1 MARSEPEFLVVGQ
14 IGRPHGTRG
23 ELVVHSRTDNPG
35 YVFVPGAVLRPGND
49 AGQAPEPDLPPLRI
63 GDARPFQRGWLVTF
77 DGIDDRNAAEQLR
90 NRYLLIERSLL
101 PPLEKGEVFR
111 HELLGLE
118 VVTTDGARV
127 GEVIEVYELRPADLL
142 EVRTDR
148 GTVLVPFVETMIRE
162 LDVAGG
168 RLVID
173 PPEGLLEP

>member
-1 MARSEPEFLVVGQ
+1 MARSEPEFLVVGR

-23 ELVVHSRTDNPG
+23 ELVVHPRTDNPG
-35 YVFVPGAVLRPGND
+35 HVFVAGTVLRPGDD
-49 AGQAPEPDLPPLRI
+49 AGQAPEPDVPPLRI
-63 GDARPFQRGWLVTF
+63 ADARPFQRGWLVTF
-77 DGIDDRNAAEQLR
+77 DGIDDRNAAGQLR
-90 NRYLLIERSLL
+90 NRYLLIERTRL
-101 PPLEKGEVFR
+101 PPLENGEVFR

-142 EVRTDR
+142 EVRTDQ

>member
-1 MARSEPEFLVVGQ
+1 MSSSVWKW
-14 IGRPHGTRG
+14 
-23 ELVVHSRTDNPG
+23 SRRT
-35 YVFVPGAVLRPGND
+35 A
-49 AGQAPEPDLPPLRI
+49 
-63 GDARPFQRGWLVTF
+63 
-77 DGIDDRNAAEQLR
+77 
-90 NRYLLIERSLL
+90 
-101 PPLEKGEVFR
+101 
-111 HELLGLE
+111 
-118 VVTTDGARV
+118 ARV